1 MPKTAFSKGDKMKA
15 GNVKLGWHE
24 QMNALEFIV
33 KVSELVRNPV
43 NMMHEMEGDLYM
55 SDYQK
60 LSKAADFLHLASE
73 EIKARS
79 KLKE

>member
-1 MPKTAFSKGDKMKA
+1 MAKAKGKTFSVKA
-15 GNVKLGWHE
+15 GYVKLGWNE
-24 QMNALEFIV
+24 GQIKAEDFIV
-33 KVSELVRNPV
+33 KISELVRDPV
-43 NMMHEMEGDLYM
+43 NMMHELEGDLYM

-60 LSKAADFLHLASE
+60 LSKAADFLHLDSE